1 MYICVCMK
9 YYEVK
14 FSISPYSE
22 DAGDVLSALL
32 ADIGFET
39 FSPSTDGLTAY
50 IQQSLF
56 REEELRGIVEEF
68 IFPAV
73 AVSYHV
79 EEAPDEDWNQ
89 TWENEGFAPIVIDNL
104 LCVHDTKHTDVP
116 PCRYDIIINP
126 RMAFGTGTHPTTR
139 QILHHL
145 CSTPLQGKRIVDAG
159 CGTGVLGILCALR
172 GAQHIFSY
180 DIDSWS
186 VENTRI
192 NAQLNQV
199 DNLTVREG
207 NVSVLPQ
214 DGDYDLLVANINRNI
229 LLSDMPRFT
238 RALTADG
245 RMLLS
250 GFYEA
255 DAPMLIEKGKELGFS
270 PELQQSSDGWAMLL
284 LRRL

>member
-1 MYICVCMK
+1 MK

-14 FSISPYSE
+14 FSLSPYSE

-39 FSPSTDGLTAY
+39 FSPSADGLTAY

-56 REEELRGIVEEF
+56 KEEELRGLVEEF

-73 AVSYHV
+73 SISYRV

-89 TWENEGFAPIVIDNL
+89 TWENEGFAPIVIDDL

-145 CSTPLQGKRIVDAG
+145 CNTPLQGKRIVDAG

-199 DNLTVREG
+199 ENLTVREG
-207 NVSVLPQ
+207 DVCVLPQ
-214 DGDYDLLVANINRNI
+214 EGDYDLLVANINRNI
-229 LLSDMPRFT
+229 LLSDMPQFART
-238 RALTADG
+238 LTSDG

-255 DAPMLIEKGKELGFS
+255 DAPMLIEKGKDLGFS
-270 PELQQSSDGWAMLL
+270 PELQQSAEGWAMLL

>member
-1 MYICVCMK
+1 MK

-14 FSISPYSE
+14 FSLSPYSE

-39 FSPSTDGLTAY
+39 FSPSADGLTAY

-56 REEELRGIVEEF
+56 KEEELRGIVEEF

-73 AVSYHV
+73 SVSYHV

-89 TWENEGFAPIVIDNL
+89 MWENEGFAPIVIDDL

-145 CSTPLQGKRIVDAG
+145 CNTPLQGKRIVDAG

-199 DNLTVREG
+199 ESLTVREG
-207 NVSVLPQ
+207 DVSVLPQ
-214 DGDYDLLVANINRNI
+214 EGDYDLLVANINRNI
-229 LLSDMPRFT
+229 LLSDMPQFA
-238 RALTADG
+238 RALTSDG

-255 DAPMLIEKGKELGFS
+255 DAPMLIEKGKDLGFS
-270 PELQQSSDGWAMLL
+270 PELQQSADGWAMLL

>member
-1 MYICVCMK
+1 MK

-14 FSISPYSE
+14 FSLSPYSE

-39 FSPSTDGLTAY
+39 FSPSADGLTAY
-50 IQQSLF
+50 IQQSF
-56 REEELRGIVEEF
+56 FKEEELRGLVEEF

-73 AVSYHV
+73 SISYHV

-89 TWENEGFAPIVIDNL
+89 TWENEGFAPIVIDDL

-145 CSTPLQGKRIVDAG
+145 CNTPLQGKRIVDAG

-199 DNLTVREG
+199 ENLTAREG
-207 NVSVLPQ
+207 DVSVLPQ
-214 DGDYDLLVANINRNI
+214 EGDYDLLVANINRNI
-229 LLSDMPRFT
+229 LLSDMPQFA
-238 RALTADG
+238 RALTSDG

-255 DAPMLIEKGKELGFS
+255 DAPMLIEKGKDLGFS
-270 PELQQSSDGWAMLL
+270 PELQQSADGWAMLL

>member
-1 MYICVCMK
+1 MK

-14 FSISPYSE
+14 FSLSPYSE

-39 FSPSTDGLTAY
+39 FSPSADGLTAY

-56 REEELRGIVEEF
+56 KEEELRGLVEEF

-73 AVSYHV
+73 SVSYHV

-89 TWENEGFAPIVIDNL
+89 TWENEGFAPIVINDL

-145 CSTPLQGKRIVDAG
+145 CNTPLQGKRIVDAG

-186 VENTRI
+186 VENTHI

-199 DNLTVREG
+199 ENLTVREG
-207 NVSVLPQ
+207 DVCVLPQ
-214 DGDYDLLVANINRNI
+214 EGDYDLLVANINRNI
-229 LLSDMPRFT
+229 LLSDIPRFA
-238 RALTADG
+238 RALTPDG

-255 DAPMLIEKGKELGFS
+255 DAPMLIEKGKDLGFS
-270 PELQQSSDGWAMLL
+270 PELQQSADGWAMLL

>member
-14 FSISPYSE
+14 FNISPYSE

-39 FSPSTDGLTAY
+39 FYPSTDGLTAY

-73 AVSYHV
+73 SLSYHV

-89 TWENEGFAPIVIDNL
+89 TWENEGFAPIVIDDL

-180 DIDSWS
+180 DIDLWS

-214 DGDYDLLVANINRNI
+214 DSDYDLLVANINRNI
-229 LLSDMPRFT
+229 LLSDMPRFA

-255 DAPMLIEKGKELGFS
+255 DAPMLIEKGKDLGFS